1 MKYLI
6 IIALLTGC
14 ADKIHAVNK
23 RVNSYQ
29 YTPDKV
35 SYMKTPEE
43 FIKDGGGDC
52 EDFANMKYQALLAE
66 GFTGMKFVL
75 PVKGE
80 QHAMLEVD
88 GLILDNMND
97 KLNRASSVKGY
108 RVNYET
114 MQLIA
119 RK

>member
-1 MKYLI
+1 MKYLLVI
-6 IIALLTGC
+6 MLLTGC
-14 ADKIHAVNK
+14 ADKLYSVNK
-23 RVNSYQ
+23 RINSYQ
-29 YTPDKV
+29 YIPHGAA
-35 SYMKTPEE
+35 
-43 FIKDGGGDC
+43 KDFYKNGGGDC
-52 EDFANMKYQALLAE
+52 KAFAVIKYQELLKD
-66 GFTGMKFVL
+66 GYDMKFVIIPKEKTTGL
-75 PVKGE
+75 A
-80 QHAMLEVD
+80 HAVLEVD